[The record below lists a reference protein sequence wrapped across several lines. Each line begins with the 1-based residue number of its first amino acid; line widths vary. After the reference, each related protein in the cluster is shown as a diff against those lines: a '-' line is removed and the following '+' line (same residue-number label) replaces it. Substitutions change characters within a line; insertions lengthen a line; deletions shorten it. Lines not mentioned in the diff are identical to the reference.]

1 MLYPISNKVVVKI
14 IENIGKTTGGVILPD
29 IEQEGTLL
37 GIVEAIGPGLMLT
50 SGERATMQVKPL
62 DTVVFPKYSAKKF
75 EVGDD
80 VFYILPE
87 NEILTITEEI
97 NE

>member
-1 MLYPISNKVVVKI
+1 MLYPISNKVVIKI
-14 IENIGKTTGGVILPD
+14 VENIGQTAGGVILPD

-37 GIVEAIGPGLMLT
+37 GKVEAVGPGIMLST
-50 SGERATMQVKPL
+50 GKRAPMQVSQS
-62 DTVVFPKYSAKKF
+62 DIVVFPKYSAKKF
-75 EVGDD
+75 EVEDD

-87 NEILTITEEI
+87 NEILTITESD